1 MTSHLYVL
9 SIGPVQDFIAAAR
22 RTRDLWFGSYLL
34 SEISRAAAGAI
45 ADAGG
50 LLIFPALAKEA
61 REPQAPVPD
70 KELEAFNVANIILAE
85 LPEGAENPQ
94 TVSEAAQAAAGEK
107 WLEYAGGAKQK
118 AARLV
123 RNDIWNEQIND
134 VIEFNAAWVPLEGGY
149 ITSRKR
155 LMRLLAGRKSIRNF
169 EPARGEH
176 GVPKSSL
183 DGARETVLIKDRK
196 PYGYLALQLRLSEAE
211 QLCAVGLTK
220 RLAGGRPITFPSVTR
235 VALDPWIRRIRKE
248 GGDADRYLT
257 QIGELCEGEN
267 SYASGTGKNLY
278 QDFPYDGQ
286 VCYLPRLTELKKEL
300 KKVQKDDQSAN
311 SSCKRDLENLKQIED
326 SLRSLQKIVGEPNP
340 YLAVLVADGDHMG
353 RAISQIESADGHRAF
368 SAKLSKFA
376 ITARTIVESPDS
388 RGVIVYSGGDDVL
401 AFLPVDTCL
410 ATARKLHE
418 AFGAYGN
425 GLTLSV
431 GIAIGHK
438 NDPLEDLLSYGRAAE
453 KAAKS
458 SDTAI
463 AEPHAPIPGTERN
476 GLALH
481 LHTRSGGNPVK
492 IREQWKPEGQNGM
505 DERLATWVSLHIND
519 ALPDKAA
526 YDLLMMAEEYQG
538 WTSPV
543 PIDLLEKDVL
553 RLFKRKRAGHGTREV
568 AEEDVGKLMEGI
580 DSTEDLLR
588 RAKELVIARR
598 IAVAAKGGDEL

>member
-1 MTSHLYVL
+1 MTSTLYVL

-50 LLIFPALAKEA
+50 QLIFPALTKGA
-61 REPQAPVPD
+61 RELQAPVPG

-85 LPEGAENPQ
+85 LPEGAEDPR
-94 TVSEAAQAAAGEK
+94 TVSEAAQAAAREK

-149 ITSRKR
+149 TASRKR

-183 DGARETVLIKDRK
+183 DGARETVLIENRK

-211 QLCAVGLTK
+211 QLCAIGLTK
-220 RLAGGRPITFPSVTR
+220 RLAGGRPIPFPSVTR
-235 VALDPWIRRIRKE
+235 VALDPWIRRIKTE
-248 GGDADRYLT
+248 GGGAERCLT
-257 QIGELCEGEN
+257 QIGELCKGEN
-267 SYASGTGKNLY
+267 SYASGTGSLY
-278 QDFPYDGQ
+278 RDFPYDGQ
-286 VCYLPRLTELKKEL
+286 VCYLPQLTELKKEL
-300 KKVQKDDQSAN
+300 KKVQKDEQSAN
-311 SSCKRDLENLKQIED
+311 KSCENELQNLTKIEA
-326 SLRSLQKIVGEPNP
+326 SLRSLLEIVGEPNP

-353 RAISQIESADGHRAF
+353 RAISQIEFVNEHRDF
-368 SAKLSKFA
+368 SKKLSEFA
-376 ITARTIVESPDS
+376 AEARTIVESPDS

-438 NDPLEDLLSYGRAAE
+438 NDPLEDLLGYGRGAE
-453 KAAKS
+453 KAAKNP
-458 SDTAI
+458 DTTATK
-463 AEPHAPIPGTERN
+463 PYTPIPGTERN

-492 IREQWKPEGQNGM
+492 IREQWKPEGRNGM
-505 DERLATWVSLHIND
+505 DERLTTWVSMHIDD

-526 YDLLMMAEEYQG
+526 YDLLRMAGEYQG

-543 PIDLLEKDVL
+543 PKKLLEKDVL
-553 RLFKRKRAGHGTREV
+553 RLFRRKKSGHGTREV
-568 AEEDVGKLMEGI
+568 AEEDVEKLMEGI
-580 DSTEDLLR
+580 GSIEDLLR

-598 IAVAAKGGDEL
+598 IAVAAKGGDEI